1 MEGGQGGVEGPGLG
15 GAAMRGLLSYPHIS
29 RWAMQDPGRATGT
42 QLRQKVRAA
51 CAGPVP
57 VAIAC
62 ARSYLG
68 RPVPGED
75 DGRHREAVS
84 TVGGG
89 GIVIGQSEAGF
100 VAAINRV
107 AAEPGGGRELLFQD
121 LGWGDAEAAEL
132 RLALQYA
139 AAKCAFPKGGV
150 EVWVTRGNRI
160 SEEAM
165 ATLPPR
171 SWGDFT
177 GERAV
182 WEGKFHT
189 K

>member
-1 MEGGQGGVEGPGLG
+1 
-15 GAAMRGLLSYPHIS
+15 MRGSGSRRYRVRAVLSRSP
-29 RWAMQDPGRATGT
+29 RPGR
-42 QLRQKVRAA
+42 RR
-51 CAGPVP
+51 
-57 VAIAC
+57 
-62 ARSYLG
+62 RSTSRSG
-68 RPVPGED
+68 FNR
-75 DGRHREAVS
+75 R
-84 TVGGG
+84 GG